1 MGMRFIDF
9 HCDTLTL
16 DNDDILRTSRGH
28 VNLDKLKRGGA
39 WVQFFALFIPTGR
52 EASEVA
58 GGPLAPHAFYER
70 YRAVW
75 RREMAANAAAVAPAA
90 DMADIRA
97 NTAAGRISAVLSV
110 EDAAAL
116 EGRLERVDELYADGV
131 RLMTLTWNHENELGW
146 PHAADP
152 ERMGLGLKPFGVE
165 VVRRMNELGMI
176 VDVSHLSDGGF
187 ADVARMSSA
196 PFVSSHSCV
205 RSLSGHTRCLTDA
218 QLRTLGDKGGVVGL
232 NFCPRFL
239 REGSSHATIDDMVRH
254 ALHIRDKAGVEA
266 LALGSDFDGIPG
278 TLEFGDYAGLP
289 RLADALERH
298 VGAADL
304 DKICSGNA
312 LRIMTEVWR

>member
-1 MGMRFIDF
+1 MGMRFVDL
-9 HCDTLTL
+9 HCDTLTR
-16 DNDDILRTSRGH
+16 DDDDILRTSQGH
-28 VNLDKLKRGGA
+28 INLDKLKRGGA

-52 EASEVA
+52 EASERP
-58 GGPLAPHAFYER
+58 GGFLEPHAFYER

-75 RREMAANAAAVAPAA
+75 QREMAANADAVAPAA
-90 DMADIRA
+90 DMDDIRA

-131 RLMTLTWNHENELGW
+131 RLMTLTWNHENELAW
-146 PHAADP
+146 PHAAEP
-152 ERMGLGLKPFGVE
+152 ERMRRGLKPFGVE

-187 ADVARMSSA
+187 ADVARVSSA
-196 PFVSSHSCV
+196 PFVASHSCA

-218 QLRTLGDKGGVVGL
+218 QLRILGDKGGVVGV

-239 REGSSHATIDDMVRH
+239 REGSLHTTIDDVVRH

-266 LALGSDFDGIPG
+266 LALGSDFDGVPG
-278 TLEFGDYAGLP
+278 TREFEDYAGLP

-298 VGAADL
+298 VGSAEM

-312 LRIMTEVWR
+312 LRLMSEVWR

>member
-1 MGMRFIDF
+1 MGMRFVDL
-9 HCDTLTL
+9 HCDTLTR
-16 DNDDILRTSRGH
+16 DDDDILCTSQGH
-28 VNLDKLKRGGA
+28 INLDKLKRGGA

-52 EASEVA
+52 EASERP
-58 GGPLAPHAFYER
+58 GGFLEPHAFYER

-75 RREMAANAAAVAPAA
+75 RREMAANADAVAPAA
-90 DMADIRA
+90 DMDDIRA

-131 RLMTLTWNHENELGW
+131 RLMTLTWNHENELAW
-146 PHAADP
+146 PHAAEP
-152 ERMGLGLKPFGVE
+152 ERMRRGLKPFGVE

-187 ADVARMSSA
+187 ADVVRVSSA
-196 PFVSSHSCV
+196 PFVASHSCA

-218 QLRTLGDKGGVVGL
+218 QLRILGDKGGVVGV

-239 REGSSHATIDDMVRH
+239 REGSLHTTIDDVVRH

-266 LALGSDFDGIPG
+266 LALGSDFDGVPG
-278 TLEFGDYAGLP
+278 TLEFEDYAGLP

-298 VGAADL
+298 VGSAEM

-312 LRIMTEVWR
+312 LRLMSEVWR

>member
-1 MGMRFIDF
+1 MGMRFVDL
-9 HCDTLTL
+9 HCDTLTR
-16 DNDDILRTSRGH
+16 DDDDILRTSQGH
-28 VNLDKLKRGGA
+28 INLDKLKRGGA

-52 EASEVA
+52 EASERP
-58 GGPLAPHAFYER
+58 GGFLEPHAFYER

-75 RREMAANAAAVAPAA
+75 QREMAANADAVAPAA
-90 DMADIRA
+90 DMDDIRA

-131 RLMTLTWNHENELGW
+131 RLM
-146 PHAADP
+146 
-152 ERMGLGLKPFGVE
+152 RRGLKPFGVE

-187 ADVARMSSA
+187 ADVARVSSA
-196 PFVSSHSCV
+196 PFVASHSCA

-218 QLRTLGDKGGVVGL
+218 QLRILGDKGGVVGV
-232 NFCPRFL
+232 NFGPRFL
-239 REGSSHATIDDMVRH
+239 REGSLHTTIDDVVRH

-266 LALGSDFDGIPG
+266 LALGSDFDGVPG
-278 TLEFGDYAGLP
+278 TLEFEDYAGLP

-298 VGAADL
+298 VGSAEM

-312 LRIMTEVWR
+312 LRLMSEVWR